1 MPAAGILGLA
11 LLASIS
17 GITNQFA
24 QDDFGIILKNAAVHD
39 LRHGLRFFGEPY
51 WPAPLPPELYRPMAL
66 LWYAVQ
72 WAIGAGSP
80 LIFRIVSYLLYAGAC
95 LATLR
100 LARLTLPAAAA
111 FAVAALF
118 AVHPVHVEVVASI
131 ENRKDMLAMLLGA
144 TSMPAPPG
152 VKESDGEL
160 VEIERF
166 HQIVRSASPHRFD
179 CARHAPFRCH
189 DDGHCA
195 LRNRFVVK
203 QQEALAIRQVQ
214 IKQREIEFQPTQCLT
229 SVSQTGHRR
238 NLCTC
243 LSELCSD
250 TPAQ

>member
-1 MPAAGILGLA
+1 MMPSSPHWPPEVLAPAVTAPWKHPWMPAAGILGLA

-118 AVHPVHVEVVASI
+118 AVHPVHVEAVA
-131 ENRKDMLAMLLGA
+131 LA
-144 TSMPAPPG
+144 
-152 VKESDGEL
+152 VNQGEL
-160 VEIERF
+160 WVAILSGLA
-166 HQIVRSASPHRFD
+166 VCLYLD
-179 CARHAPFRCH
+179 ARRAGP
-189 DDGHCA
+189 
-195 LRNRFVVK
+195 LRLR
-203 QQEALAIRQVQ
+203 
-214 IKQREIEFQPTQCLT
+214 TT
-229 SVSQTGHRR
+229 
-238 NLCTC
+238 
-243 LSELCSD
+243 
-250 TPAQ
+250 